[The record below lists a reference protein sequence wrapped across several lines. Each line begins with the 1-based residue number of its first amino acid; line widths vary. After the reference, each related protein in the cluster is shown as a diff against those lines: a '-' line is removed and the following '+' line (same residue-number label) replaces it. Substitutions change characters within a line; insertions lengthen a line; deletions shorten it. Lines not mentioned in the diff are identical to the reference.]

1 MHAFIIA
8 GGIVTRLR
16 PYTHSITKPLM
27 PLGNHPI
34 LDIPLHKLA
43 ACGIATV
50 TLSLGYPAPIM
61 SAFGRD
67 GST

>member
-1 MHAFIIA
+1 MHAFILA
-8 GGIVTRLR
+8 GGLGTRLR
-16 PYTHSITKPLM
+16 PYTHSIPKPLM

-50 TLSLGYPAPIM
+50 TLSPGYLAPIM
-61 SAFGRD
+61 SAFVRD